1 MKSYNVNYSKKKK
14 TTGDMEIDVFSR
26 VVMLNYI
33 GMSLWLLFTGF
44 DFLVDNLVLKIQKET
59 LPKFLEN
66 IYLKR
71 DKSTLLNI
79 YLFGP

>member
-1 MKSYNVNYSKKKK
+1 MSTIQKKKK

-59 LPKFLEN
+59 LSKFLEN

-71 DKSTLLNI
+71 DQSTLLNI

>member
-1 MKSYNVNYSKKKK
+1 MSTIQKKKK
-14 TTGDMEIDVFSR
+14 TTGDMEIGVFRR

-33 GMSLWLLFTGF
+33 GMRLWLLFTGF

-59 LPKFLEN
+59 LLKFLEN